1 MYLEKKEEVK
11 APAPSAG
18 PSNIS
23 GKYMPPALRRN
34 NERSSECMII
44 NDWWSVDREEEED
57 YSVRILNVAEDV
69 TDHQLRDL
77 FRGYNYTKLR
87 IITDFNTKRS
97 RGFAF
102 VNFATKLV
110 ICIRCYV

>member
-44 NDWWSVDREEEED
+44 ND
-57 YSVRILNVAEDV
+57 
-69 TDHQLRDL
+69 
-77 FRGYNYTKLR
+77 
-87 IITDFNTKRS
+87 
-97 RGFAF
+97 
-102 VNFATKLV
+102 
-110 ICIRCYV
+110 

>member
-1 MYLEKKEEVK
+1 MIFIQSGFVCRFCKGPHMSARCPYKVILFTINNKQDMYLEKKEEVK

-44 NDWWSVDREEEED
+44 ND
-57 YSVRILNVAEDV
+57 
-69 TDHQLRDL
+69 
-77 FRGYNYTKLR
+77 
-87 IITDFNTKRS
+87 
-97 RGFAF
+97 
-102 VNFATKLV
+102 
-110 ICIRCYV
+110 